1 MRYHMS
7 DIFCKKD
14 LSDMDENYNLFMAAK
29 NNYIKNPSTDNYIEL
44 ASEYL
49 SMESGLKEMMSI
61 NYLTKEEFLHI
72 RKKIKEGIWLIFNE
86 HIIKTKYNGY
96 GGSERKMAVIMDD
109 NNQYLLKFPDPIRD
123 KDKTLSYINN
133 SISEYISCHIFDIV
147 GIPVQETKL
156 GEYIDQNGKTKIVCA
171 CKDVREPYEDLWF

>member
-7 DIFCKKD
+7 DIFYKKD

-72 RKKIKEGIWLIFNE
+72 RKKIKEGI
-86 HIIKTKYNGY
+86 
-96 GGSERKMAVIMDD
+96 
-109 NNQYLLKFPDPIRD
+109 
-123 KDKTLSYINN
+123 
-133 SISEYISCHIFDIV
+133 
-147 GIPVQETKL
+147 
-156 GEYIDQNGKTKIVCA
+156 
-171 CKDVREPYEDLWF
+171 